1 MKIFYKLTFC
11 LTMLLFAAGQQAQSQ
26 VLIGDIAFTGVNTS
40 PVAGS
45 DDFTFI
51 ILKPGG
57 LPASSVINFTDCG
70 WNNGVACGS
79 AGFNATSG
87 TSETDISWTSPASL
101 LAYGT
106 QVRIIGLTASAGSV
120 SGTALNLSATGDQIF
135 AFTGART
142 TPTLIAGIH
151 LNAETTTGAANWDN
165 VATTLSTQSNRPAC
179 LTNGT
184 YALYFPRGANIEFDN
199 AAHKCN
205 LLISTNQATALSQVN
220 GEANWDNQ
228 DATAYTLPRACP
240 LPAQLISFGAKNNF
254 TSVDVQW
261 QVTNQQNL
269 SHYEVE
275 RSFDNKTFDK
285 IGTIFAKPGAG
296 NINYSYSDFESL
308 KNNAAIIY
316 YRLKSVDLDAKF
328 SYSVIVSI
336 RNKKGAG
343 LVVDNLTNPVK
354 NNLSFTL
361 ASKNAGTVQIQLAD
375 INGKIYA
382 TRSVQVTAGSN
393 TTINMPETVA
403 LAQGIYL
410 LKISNA
416 GETSVTKFIK

>member
-26 VLIGDIAFTGVNTS
+26 VLIGDIAFTGMNTT
-40 PVAGS
+40 PAAGS

-70 WNNGVACGS
+70 WNNGIACGS
-79 AGFNATSG
+79 AGFTATSG
-87 TSETDISWTSPASL
+87 TESDITWTSPASV

-106 QVRIIGLTASAGSV
+106 QVRIVGLTASAGTV
-120 SGTALNLSATGDQIF
+120 TGTALSLPGTGDQIF

-142 TPTLIAGIH
+142 SPTLIAGIH
-151 LNAETTTGAANWDN
+151 LNVEVSTGAANWDN
-165 VATTLSTQSNRPAC
+165 LATLTSTQSNRPPC

-184 YALYFPRGANIEFDN
+184 YAIYFPRGANVEFDN

-205 LLISTNQATALSQVN
+205 ISISTNQATALSQVYN
-220 GEANWDNQ
+220 EANWDNQ
-228 DATAYTLPRACP
+228 DAVSYTLPRACV
-240 LPAQLISFGAKNNF
+240 LPVNIITFQAKNNL
-254 TSVDVQW
+254 TNVDVQW
-261 QVTNQQNL
+261 QVNSQLNV

-308 KNNAAIIY
+308 ENSAAIIY

-336 RNKKGAG
+336 RNKKGAS

-361 ASKNAGTVQIQLAD
+361 ASKNAGTVQIQLSD
-375 INGKIYA
+375 INGKVYA
-382 TRSVQVTAGSN
+382 TRNLQVTAGSN
-393 TTINMPETVA
+393 TTINMPEAMA
-403 LAQGIYL
+403 LAQGMYL

-416 GETSVTKFIK
+416 GETTVTKFIK